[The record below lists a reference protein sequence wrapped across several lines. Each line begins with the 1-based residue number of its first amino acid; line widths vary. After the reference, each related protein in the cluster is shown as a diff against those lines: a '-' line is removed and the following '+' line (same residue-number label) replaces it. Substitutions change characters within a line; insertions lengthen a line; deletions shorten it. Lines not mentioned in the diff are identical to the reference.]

1 MSVWGRSNVRCCPK
15 AVVIGAMVAVCQA
28 AATWAILSGGVVTL
42 GSGRGG
48 AAMAVLGMPFT
59 VFLAVTDWLFAGDW
73 NEAAKWQTAK
83 AAWVLWPV
91 VPNAVFW
98 AFVASVARE
107 RGPFRR
113 ICRTSLFVAGAQV
126 FVVVLSWA
134 VIGYGWSDG
143 PYDDWVL
150 SCEAPGTWIAVF
162 ICSPSLWGGPS
173 ATAAAVI
180 VGASFVVNWAFW
192 TVVGTV
198 FWRFRRR

>member
-1 MSVWGRSNVRCCPK
+1 MSVRGKPHARRCPG
-15 AVVIGAMVAVCQA
+15 AVAVGVTVAVCQA
-28 AATWAILSGGVVTL
+28 AVTWAILSSGMITL

-59 VFLAVTDWLFAGDW
+59 ALLAVTDWLFAGDW
-73 NEAAKWQTAK
+73 NEAATWQTAK

-91 VPNAVFW
+91 VPNAVLW

-113 ICRTSLFVAGAQV
+113 ICRTALFVAGAQV
-126 FVVVLSWA
+126 LVVVLSWA

-150 SCEAPGTWIAVF
+150 SCEAPGTWIAMF
-162 ICSPSLWGGPS
+162 ICSPSLFGGPS
-173 ATAAAVI
+173 PTAAAVI
-180 VGASFVVNWAFW
+180 VAASFILNWVFW
-192 TVVGTV
+192 IAVGTV